1 MIKTNYY
8 IPERGRMHQLCVM
21 LWMIFLGS
29 VEAQRNLSPDAIPK
43 PDPAQQMS
51 TFVLDKGL
59 EINLF
64 ASDPMIAKPIGMN
77 WDEQGRLWVV
87 SSRLYPHIKPG
98 ERSDDQVVVLEDTN
112 DDGTADKS
120 TVFAENL
127 IIPTGIM
134 PGDGGVYVANSTE
147 ILFLRDTNGDLRE
160 DERRVVLSGFGT
172 EDTHHII
179 HAFRGGP
186 DGMLYFNQSIYIH
199 SHVETP
205 YGVRRLLAGGIWH
218 YRPETGELEVFS
230 RGFVNSWG
238 HIFNRYGQSFATDGA
253 YGEGINYVFPGS
265 VFVTAHSA
273 KKILRGLN
281 PGQPK
286 HCGLEI
292 IQSSHFPSEWQGNL
306 ITNDFRGHRVNR
318 FVLSESGSGYVSRQ
332 APDLIRTSHAAFR
345 PIDVKIGPDGALYIA
360 DWYNPIIQHGEVD
373 FRDPRRD
380 HVHGRIWRVTYKGR
394 ELAKKPRLAGEEL
407 PVIVNQLRSENG
419 FTRHF
424 AKRQLR
430 QENKPRVKAALNVL
444 EQAGKLSSEDRLEIL
459 WAYQSI
465 NHLHEQ
471 LLRELLGDNDHR
483 IRAAAVRIVYH
494 WNKRLADSLQ
504 LLGRA
509 AQDAHP
515 QVRLEAVAALR
526 QVGGVEAFR
535 AMLPVFSMQ
544 KDKNL
549 DFALWQAAREMQDA
563 WLPALESGKLSFRG
577 KLPVLDFILKAI
589 EKPQALRFLR
599 GSLVS
604 KDLSP
609 GGFRELASLFAEV
622 GAADDLEVLYSS
634 AMKKGRDVDS
644 RDFAL
649 KELSR
654 AALDRNVKPKDLRSA
669 DLLQL
674 LRNGDQM
681 AARLCGAWGI
691 VEAREDLQQ
700 WLADEGRTS
709 VAAEALAGLGA
720 GSLVSLEAL
729 ARDGGR
735 VMPSRAAGVA
745 AVTAIDLNAGADL
758 AATVLG
764 EANSVAG
771 VRLIFDAFL
780 TRVGGAD
787 VLAKAIAGKMIDP
800 AVATA
805 GVKRSESSGGKT
817 AALISALSISGGLEP
832 IARALSAGEMK
843 VLVSD
848 VRNRG
853 DAARGEMIY
862 RRAQLLCQSCHAMGG
877 GGGGVGPDLVSVGSS
892 APLDYI
898 VDSLLEPAKKI
909 KEGYHTTVV
918 TTKSGNV
925 VTGAVVRESGSEL
938 ILRMIDGSERS
949 VVASSVSRKEVA
961 PVSMMPPGLTA
972 TLRKDE
978 LVDLVRFLSELG
990 KEGDYKVQPGRLV
1003 RRWRVIAAEAQLS
1016 QQLRRA
1022 GLQALLANKSK
1033 LPWRPAYSM
1042 VSGVLP
1048 LAEMGV
1054 NQGVNGALSFASFE
1068 IEVSVAGKIGLRIDN
1083 PQGLQV
1089 SLDGAV
1095 VVVEKVMERELGAGR
1110 HNVVI
1115 IVDRIARK
1123 QGGLN
1128 FELFDVGGSSGRA
1141 ELVTGR

>member
-1 MIKTNYY
+1 MSSHYRAFQPGHLY
-8 IPERGRMHQLCVM
+8 QLGM
-21 LWMIFLGS
+21 TIWMIFLGS
-29 VEAQRNLSPDAIPK
+29 SAAQRNLPLEAIPK
-43 PDPAQQMS
+43 PDPSHQMS
-51 TFVLDKGL
+51 TFVLDEGL

-64 ASDPMIAKPIGMN
+64 AADPMIAKPIGMN

-98 ERSDDQVVVLEDTN
+98 ERSDDRVVVLEDTN
-112 DDGTADKS
+112 ADGTADKS

-147 ILFLRDTNGDLRE
+147 ILFLEDTDGDLKE
-160 DERRVVLSGFGT
+160 DKRRVVLSGFGT

-218 YRPETGELEVFS
+218 YRPETGELEVFA

-265 VFVTAHSA
+265 VFATAHSA

-286 HCGLEI
+286 QCGLEVVN
-292 IQSSHFPSEWQGNL
+292 SSHFPPDWQGNL

-332 APDLIRTSHAAFR
+332 APDLIRTSHRAFR

-394 ELAKKPRLAGEEL
+394 KLAERPKLAGEEL

-424 AKRQLR
+424 AKRRLR
-430 QENKPRVKAALNVL
+430 LEDASRVKEELNLL
-444 EQAGKLSSEDRLEIL
+444 EQAEELSGEEKLEML

-465 NHLHEQ
+465 NHLHEK
-471 LLRELLGDNDHR
+471 LLRELLGDSDHR

-494 WNKRLADSLQ
+494 WNKRLAGSLR

-509 AQDAHP
+509 AKDAHP

-526 QVGGVEAFR
+526 QIGGVEAFR
-535 AMLPVFSMQ
+535 VMLPAFSMQ

-549 DFALWQAAREMQDA
+549 DFALWLAAREMQDG

-577 KLPVLDFILKAI
+577 KLPVLEFILKAI

-599 GSLVS
+599 NSLS
-604 KDLSP
+604 AKDVQP

-622 GAADDLEVLYSS
+622 GAADDLAVLYSS
-634 AMKKGRDVDS
+634 AMDNGRDVGL
-644 RDFAL
+644 RAFAL
-649 KELSR
+649 GELAR
-654 AALDRNVKPKDLRSA
+654 AASDRNVKPKDLRSR
-669 DLLQL
+669 DLLKL
-674 LRNGDQM
+674 LRVGDPV

-691 VEAREDLQQ
+691 AEAREDLQQ
-700 WLADEGRTS
+700 WLTDDDRTS
-709 VAAEALAGLGA
+709 VAAEALGRLG
-720 GSLVSLEAL
+720 GESLDALAAL
-729 ARDGGR
+729 ARDRGR
-735 VMPSRAAGVA
+735 VMSARAAGVA
-745 AVTAIDLNAGADL
+745 AVTAIDLNVGAKL
-758 AATVLG
+758 AAVVLG
-764 EANSVAG
+764 EIKSSAG
-771 VRLIFDAFL
+771 LRPVYDAFL
-780 TRVGGAD
+780 TRAGGAD
-787 VLAKAIAGKMIDP
+787 VLGNAIDGLVIDS
-800 AVATA
+800 AVATE
-805 GVKRSESSGGKT
+805 GVKQAESSGGKT
-817 AALISALSISGGLEP
+817 STLIVALSKAGGLDP

-843 VLVSD
+843 ALVTDVLA
-848 VRNRG
+848 RG
-853 DAARGEMIY
+853 DAARGEVIY
-862 RRAQLLCQSCHAMGG
+862 RRSQLLCQNCHAIAGG
-877 GGGGVGPDLVSVGSS
+877 GGLIGPDLVSIGAS
-892 APLDYI
+892 APVDYI
-898 VDSLLEPAKKI
+898 VESLLEPAKKI
-909 KEGYHTTVV
+909 KEGYHTTVL
-918 TTKSGNV
+918 TTKSGGV
-925 VTGAVVRESGSEL
+925 VTGGLVRESSSEL
-938 ILRMIDGSERS
+938 VLRMIDGSERS
-949 VVASSVSRKEVA
+949 VAVAAISKKEIV

-972 TLRKDE
+972 MLRKDE

-990 KEGDYKVQPGRLV
+990 KEGDFKVPAGRTV
-1003 RRWRVIAAEAQLS
+1003 RRWRVLPIDEEVSRQVRRVGAQ
-1016 QQLRRA
+1016 R
-1022 GLQALLANKSK
+1022 LLADSSQ

-1042 VSGVLP
+1042 VSGELP

-1054 NQGVNGALSFASFE
+1054 HKGVNDALSFASFE
-1068 IEVSVAGKIGLRIDN
+1068 IDVSVAGQIGLRIDN
-1083 PQGLQV
+1083 HRGLQMSV
-1089 SLDGAV
+1089 GGALFAAQG
-1095 VVVEKVMERELGAGR
+1095 ESARELGIGR
-1110 HNVVI
+1110 HEVVI
-1115 IVDRIARK
+1115 IVDRGVRL
-1123 QGGLN
+1123 QEGLRL
-1128 FELFDVGGSSGRA
+1128 ELFDVVGSRGRA
-1141 ELVTGR
+1141 AFVNGR